1 MQPLIG
7 IAAGINYPYSPRDR
21 RRRRAPTTIGTVSAL
36 GMASVGVAFAL
47 IPRLAILAEA
57 DALMSWPVR
66 EVRVGNDI
74 VATFDCPSLFA
85 HAGLL
90 ATF

>member
-1 MQPLIG
+1 
-7 IAAGINYPYSPRDR
+7 
-21 RRRRAPTTIGTVSAL
+21 
-36 GMASVGVAFAL
+36 MASVGVAFAL

-66 EVRVGNDI
+66 DVLVGTDI
-74 VATFDCPSLFA
+74 VATFDRPSLFA